1 MKRKINIL
9 LVLSLLLYSTS
20 CEKYVSKDDRDP
32 NNPTTATLQTLLP
45 VVEVAVFST
54 NTGQMARTSGIWA
67 QHFTGTQFQF
77 VEYGKYSLSENDVQN
92 DWNTIYTAGIA
103 NANEVIAKGT
113 AQGSPY
119 YVGIGKI
126 LKCMLLGIASDF
138 WGDIPE
144 REAGLGIENLTP
156 HYDAQ
161 QVVIADMQSMLSE
174 AIAALKLDISANN
187 GLIPTTDD
195 FIHNGDASAW
205 IRTAWILKARYANR
219 LSKRDGSGSATAA
232 LQYIDNAIADG
243 LSGNAD
249 DANAIF
255 EEAGGS
261 ALNQWYAFEQ
271 DRAGYIKTCATLIDT
286 MNALNDPRL
295 PFYAAPDTGG
305 AFSGTPIDSEDQNTS
320 SIGSYFASPSAPMPL
335 ITYVE
340 ARFIEAEAA
349 LRSGNNARA
358 QTAYTEA
365 LTAALNRYDGID
377 AAGVTA
383 YLAANGT
390 LGSSPLAQIMFQ
402 KWISSYTQPEAWSDW
417 RRTNL
422 PALTPNPSGIIPT
435 IPVRYP
441 TEQNER
447 LYNPNAVV
455 VSNLT
460 SNVWWAQ

>member
-1 MKRKINIL
+1 MA
-9 LVLSLLLYSTS
+9 TG
-20 CEKYVSKDDRDP
+20 CEKYVSKDDKDP

-45 VVEVAVFST
+45 AVEVSVFAT
-54 NTGQMARTSGIWA
+54 HTGQMSRTSGIWV

-77 VEYGKYSLSENDVQN
+77 VDYSKYSFSENDVQN

-103 NANEVIAKGT
+103 NANEVISKGT

-119 YVGIGKI
+119 YVGIGKV
-126 LKCMLLGIASDF
+126 LKCMLIGLATDF

-144 REAGLGIENLTP
+144 REAGLGVENLTP
-156 HYDAQ
+156 HYESQ
-161 QVVIADMQSMLSE
+161 QVVIADIQSMLSE
-174 AIAALKLDISANN
+174 AITALKQDISANN
-187 GLIPTTDD
+187 GLIPGSDD
-195 FIHNGDASAW
+195 FIHNGDAAAW
-205 IRTAWILKARYANR
+205 VRTAWILKARYANR
-219 LSKRDGSGSATAA
+219 LSKRDASGSATSA
-232 LQYIDNAIADG
+232 LQFIDNAIADG
-243 LSGNAD
+243 LASSAD
-249 DANAIF
+249 DANAVF

-286 MNALNDPRL
+286 MNALSDPRL

-305 AFSGTPIDSEDQNTS
+305 AFSGTPIDSEDQNSS
-320 SIGSYFASPSAPMPL
+320 SIGSYFASPNSSIPL

-349 LRSGNNARA
+349 LRAGNTSRA
-358 QTAYTEA
+358 QTAYTAA
-365 LTAALNRYDGID
+365 LTEALNRYSGID
-377 AAGVTA
+377 AAAVTA
-383 YLAANGT
+383 YIAANGT
-390 LGSSPLAQIMFQ
+390 LSGSTSTALGQIMFQ
-402 KWISSYTQPEAWSDW
+402 KWISSFTQTEAWSDW
-417 RRTNL
+417 RRTGL
-422 PALTPNPSGIIPT
+422 PALSPNPSGIQTT

-460 SNVWWAQ
+460 TNVWWAQ